1 MNKLQE
7 TLWQVAREYARQFG
21 ELLGVGPEFWVADQP
36 WMCSF
41 GDCYF
46 FTLEE
51 MAGVIDNLEELTIRW
66 GTRSRIGD
74 QIRAWVDWWMESGI
88 KAYDHER
95 LEERVTHQL
104 RVNINLGQWL
114 AGCPREGR
122 EPFEGPDATYNR
134 YLNERDTL
142 RSLIEEYRENRT
154 LGNVL
159 ASVETLLDIEAQEKA
174 QRDFEAWEQLIK
186 DNEN

>member
-1 MNKLQE
+1 
-7 TLWQVAREYARQFG
+7 
-21 ELLGVGPEFWVADQP
+21 
-36 WMCSF
+36 
-41 GDCYF
+41 
-46 FTLEE
+46 

-66 GTRSRIGD
+66 GTRDRVGD
-74 QIRAWVDWWMESGI
+74 QIREWVDWWMESGI

-134 YLNERDTL
+134 HLNERDTL
-142 RSLIEEYRENRT
+142 RRLIEEYRENRT

-174 QRDFEAWEQLIK
+174 QRDFKLWEDLLKQK
-186 DNEN
+186 ST